1 MVRKYFIYYSLLIVC
16 LSFIPK
22 ENYTIDVTTSP
33 SKTFYIGFV
42 NKVRFNKPLENNHK
56 IICSDNAFLRKIDEL
71 NYEVLN
77 SGLDDVIIKIAVI
90 KNSDTTILQ
99 SYCFKSKKAPDPI
112 LYYGNN
118 PLYINDSIQPISKKL
133 LQNANTFSIKL
144 DMDYV
149 TADKFFRLDEEV
161 LMVKVNQKQFYQ
173 QIIRDTI
180 YDGNSME
187 IRITENN
194 LLNIETYNF
203 NNVKDAIMQAPI
215 GSPLIISNI
224 ISDGTFSV
232 AIFDS
237 ITTTIVE

>member
-1 MVRKYFIYYSLLIVC
+1 MATKYFIYFSLLIVC

-33 SKTFYIGFV
+33 SKTFYTGIN
-42 NKVRFNKPLENNHK
+42 NKIRFNKPLENDHK
-56 IICSDNAFLRKIDEL
+56 IICSDNAFLQKINEL

-77 SGLDDVIIKIAVI
+77 IGLDDVIIKIAAI
-90 KNSDTTILQ
+90 KNRDTTILQ
-99 SYCFKSKKAPDPI
+99 TFRFASKKIPDPI
-112 LYYGNN
+112 LYYGEH
-118 PLYINDSIQPISKKL
+118 PFYINNSIQPISKKL
-133 LQNANTFSIKL
+133 LQDANTFSIKL
-144 DMDYV
+144 DMDYI

-173 QIIRDTI
+173 QIILDTI

-187 IRITENN
+187 IRTTENN

-203 NNVKDAIMQAPI
+203 NKVKDAILQAPI

-224 ISDGTFSV
+224 ISDGIFTG

-237 ITTTIVE
+237 IATTIVE

>member
-1 MVRKYFIYYSLLIVC
+1 MFKNLFISFLLFISLT
-16 LSFIPK
+16 SFIPK

-33 SKTFYIGFV
+33 SKTFYTGIN
-42 NKVRFNKPLENNHK
+42 NKIRFNKPLENDHI
-56 IICSDNAFLRKIDEL
+56 IICSENTFLQKRDEL
-71 NYEVLN
+71 NYRVLN
-77 SGLDDVIIKIAVI
+77 IGLDDVIIKIAAI
-90 KNSDTTILQ
+90 ENRDTTILQ
-99 SYCFKSKKAPDPI
+99 TFRFASKKNPDPI
-112 LYYGNN
+112 LYYGEN
-118 PLYINDSIQPISKKL
+118 PFYINNSIQPISKNLFKDS
-133 LQNANTFSIKL
+133 TTISIKL

-149 TADKFFRLDEEV
+149 NADKFFILDEEV
-161 LMVKVNQKQFYQ
+161 LRIKVNQKQFYQ